1 MLDVK
6 GDKWVVKSSMSDEVA
21 FVQGQFT
28 KVQSQVEYNYNNLL
42 NNNNT
47 ENAGVQ
53 GKVDKASVPGGG
65 RSGCTNKRTSLLN
78 LLLHLLIALAKPKLN
93 PK

>member
-53 GKVDKASVPGGG
+53 GQVHKASVPG
-65 RSGCTNKRTSLLN
+65 RL
-78 LLLHLLIALAKPKLN
+78 
-93 PK
+93 